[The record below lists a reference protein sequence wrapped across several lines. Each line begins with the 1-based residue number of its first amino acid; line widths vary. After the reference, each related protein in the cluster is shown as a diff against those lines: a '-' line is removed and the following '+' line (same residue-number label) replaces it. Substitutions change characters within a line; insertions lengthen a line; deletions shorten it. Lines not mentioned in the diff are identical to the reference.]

1 VKNTLSQN
9 SPTLNEWDF
18 EIFCSY
24 LTADRLSPFKGE
36 SGKRAET
43 PPFKA
48 GSDNFTHSK
57 VSESEPDMV

>member
-1 VKNTLSQN
+1 MGFRDILFVFDCRQVSL
-9 SPTLNEWDF
+9 
-18 EIFCSY
+18 
-24 LTADRLSPFKGE
+24 FKGK